1 MLLYYGIPG
10 RGRAWR
16 RFYQHFVQP
25 GDLVFDAGAHVGSR
39 SRALLACGA
48 RVVALEPQPL
58 FANTIH
64 FLLGRHPRLTLD
76 TRALGAEVGETQLQ
90 VSRRTPTVSTLSTH
104 WAVEV
109 ARTPGFDWVQWEA
122 GPQVSV
128 TTLDALI
135 AEHGL
140 PAFCKLD
147 IEGYEA
153 EALRGLSQPINMIS
167 LEYIPAAIA
176 VALDCIERLEQ
187 LAAYEYNLVMGEYPQ
202 FTFNEWLSSEALRKT
217 LTSISEGERAGE
229 IYARLK
235 ASR

>member
-16 RFYQHFVQP
+16 RFYQRFVQP

-58 FANTIH
+58 LSSTIRR
-64 FLLGRHPRLTLD
+64 LLGRHPQLTLD
-76 TRALGAEVGETQLQ
+76 TRGLGAESGSMRLQ
-90 VSRRTPTVSTLSTH
+90 ISRRTPTVSTLSNE
-104 WAVEV
+104 WAAEV

-122 GPQVSV
+122 GAQVSV

-135 AEHGL
+135 AKHGL

-153 EALRGLSQPINMIS
+153 EALRGLSQPVPALS
-167 LEYIPAAIA
+167 FEYVPAAIS
-176 VALDCIERLEQ
+176 VALDCIARLEQ
-187 LAAYEYNLVMGEYPQ
+187 LAAYEYNLVMGEYPRLA
-202 FTFNEWLSSEALRKT
+202 FETWITPDALVAI
-217 LTSISEGERAGE
+217 LAALGDNERAGE
-229 IYARLK
+229 VYAR
-235 ASR
+235 RIT